1 MRTPARPPT
10 DCRVWTGP
18 QRAAAAPRRLQLGGG
33 ALSGQ
38 LPPAARGA
46 QPGSSHRVGGRQVG
60 RSRRQHCRTEPSR
73 EPAREVHPLG
83 AARAPHRAAHGR
95 TGAFPHPPCT
105 RPALG
110 TCSQPAVLCEQEAAP
125 DAAATISFEGH
136 SLQVVKCDPPRLA
149 IRDLIALMCDMD
161 ASDKGLLHIR
171 SSFFDRGF
179 APRLACRFDGTPY
192 FTLSHWNEPV
202 PCILRGLRWRAGGWS
217 EVPVVEWTHI
227 DGPDGL
233 LEFCGRQ
240 RTFLLAVCRSHP
252 AVFAAVANVAG
263 GDRLPASHEEV
274 DQLPKIGQMVGLL
287 CKQFSPR
294 LRLPSYVRCR
304 ADLERQVYE
313 AAGGGNVGTSPT

>member
-1 MRTPARPPT
+1 MR
-10 DCRVWTGP
+10 
-18 QRAAAAPRRLQLGGG
+18 
-33 ALSGQ
+33 
-38 LPPAARGA
+38 
-46 QPGSSHRVGGRQVG
+46 
-60 RSRRQHCRTEPSR
+60 
-73 EPAREVHPLG
+73 
-83 AARAPHRAAHGR
+83 
-95 TGAFPHPPCT
+95 
-105 RPALG
+105 
-110 TCSQPAVLCEQEAAP
+110 CEQEAAP

-202 PCILRGLRWRAGGWS
+202 PCILKGPRWRAGGWS

-252 AVFAAVANVAG
+252 AVFAAAANVALR
-263 GDRLPASHEEV
+263 GDRLPASHEEA
-274 DQLPKIGQMVGLL
+274 DQLPKIGQMVGATLQTVFPTNRS
-287 CKQFSPR
+287 C
-294 LRLPSYVRCR
+294 LRHPATFV
-304 ADLERQVYE
+304 
-313 AAGGGNVGTSPT
+313 AGRT